1 MIAALPEARV
11 DATDRG
17 IVEVLYLGRLGN
29 RLTQY
34 CMGRI
39 VATALGFDLWSETI
53 PVSRTCRDSATDASP
68 QSSRFQVVGGH
79 RFDLA
84 GILADRTPR
93 RIVMRGFFHR
103 YEYFRPHKE
112 LIREWLASDSGEQSP
127 PDELTIH
134 VRAGDIWKGD
144 RDPRKVHPEYHG
156 LPFSFYDGIVRSRPW
171 SKVKVVTEDRSD
183 PMVGKLVAAY
193 DAEVQSRSKL
203 EDFQRAAGELQ
214 SGAVG
219 ELLRVVGGLALE
231 GESGSSFRWWVS
243 SIRLARGS
251 DRPRGSRT
259 SGSMMNLATSRFG
272 PPGWPVRGRE
282 RRKNASDC
290 SIRSSLPERLRR
302 VLARRRRANPRHFAP
317 CRFRVRSMSMYFH
330 VKPNC
335 DG

>member
-53 PVSRTCRDSATDASP
+53 PGFPNVQGFATDASP
-68 QSSRFQVVGGH
+68 QSSRFQVIGGH

-103 YEYFRPHKE
+103 YEYYRPHKE

-183 PMVGKLVAAY
+183 PMVGKLVATY
-193 DAEVQSRSKL
+193 DAELQSGSKL
-203 EDFQRAAGELQ
+203 EDFNALRASSNLVLSVSSYAWWAGWLSNASQ
-214 SGAVG
+214 IFFP
-219 ELLRVVGGLALE
+219 VVGFFDQARARQRPSVWQQDVWVDDEPRYVAIRPAGLAGAWTGTE
-231 GESGSSFRWWVS
+231 EERQ
-243 SIRLARGS
+243 RLLNS
-251 DRPRGSRT
+251 
-259 SGSMMNLATSRFG
+259 
-272 PPGWPVRGRE
+272 
-282 RRKNASDC
+282 
-290 SIRSSLPERLRR
+290 
-302 VLARRRRANPRHFAP
+302 
-317 CRFRVRSMSMYFH
+317 
-330 VKPNC
+330 
-335 DG
+335 